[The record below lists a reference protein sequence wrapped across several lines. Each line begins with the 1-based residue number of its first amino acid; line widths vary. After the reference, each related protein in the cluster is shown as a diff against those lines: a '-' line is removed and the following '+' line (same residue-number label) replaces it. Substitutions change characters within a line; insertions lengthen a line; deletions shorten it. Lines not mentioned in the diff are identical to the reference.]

1 MIKRI
6 MFRLFIISAVLPSA
20 ALILNSLVIKNAEI
34 EMWCCLSYLIPILLL
49 VVFTLYVFTK
59 YKGFKS
65 YYYYCQLKKSVENS
79 LINIGAYDE
88 DENNLILPGI
98 TITEDKIYID
108 ITNIRIRK
116 CVESYIDIW
125 SSGLWNNYIVEDI
138 SINDSATK
146 LIIKYEDVRLYKKE
160 IYTMQEFKER
170 IRVLLRPNEIYLSKK
185 HIIDLNTHPHWL
197 IAGESGSGKTTLIE
211 QIIIQSIHKNYRTI
225 IADPH
230 GALSY
235 YDGFAEYYYD
245 HLEILDMLQNV
256 QDEMRKRMTAIR
268 ESKERGVVATDLGY
282 QPVLVLIEEF
292 IDLKGLYN
300 KTDVKKFEEIILSL
314 AVGARKAGIFL
325 FISSQSIGTEVIPA
339 NARHNFSKILL
350 GNPASNIIRS
360 TFGDGITVPKVTFTN
375 KGEGLICIDNKV
387 SILKSA
393 YIKDLN
399 VTNVGS

>member
-20 ALILNSLVIKNAEI
+20 ALIFNGLTIHSAEI
-34 EMWCCLSYLIPILLL
+34 KKWCSLSYLIPVFLL
-49 VVFTLYVFTK
+49 VTFLIYVLTK
-59 YKGFKS
+59 YKS
-65 YYYYCQLKKSVENS
+65 IRAYYRYCQLKRSVENS
-79 LINIGAYDE
+79 LINIGAYEEGD
-88 DENNLILPGI
+88 DRLILPGI
-98 TITEDKIYID
+98 MITDDKIYID

-116 CVESYIDIW
+116 CIESYIDIW
-125 SSGLWNNYIVEDI
+125 SSGLWETFIVEDV

-211 QIIIQSIHKNYRTI
+211 QIIIQSINKNYRTI

-245 HLEILDMLQNV
+245 HSEILNMLQSV
-256 QDEMRKRMTAIR
+256 QDEMRKRMAAIR
-268 ESKERGVVATDLGY
+268 GSKERGIVATDLGY

-300 KTDVKKFEEIILSL
+300 KTEIKNFEEIILSL

-393 YIKDLN
+393 YIKDLDVAN
-399 VTNVGS
+399 IGI